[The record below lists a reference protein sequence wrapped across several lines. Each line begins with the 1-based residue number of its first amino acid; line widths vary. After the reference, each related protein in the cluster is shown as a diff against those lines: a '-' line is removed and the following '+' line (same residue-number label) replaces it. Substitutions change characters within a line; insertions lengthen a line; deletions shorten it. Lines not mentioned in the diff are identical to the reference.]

1 MSNIHNVLFCNF
13 RPVSRTCVFRDN
25 RPCLRLGA
33 YWLRVSAIQRWWARP
48 ERPERRTGSSHS
60 CCAHGVQ
67 RAFSASTLEHCARHI
82 FAYRRLLSTRRTV
95 SRPQEW
101 DERPTNKIPVLKVFG
116 LRINSLRKYS
126 VRWTCPNLSMS
137 KADTVSQVFT
147 TQK

>member
-1 MSNIHNVLFCNF
+1 MSCFVTFVVFYERVVLNATARVCGSAPTGSV
-13 RPVSRTCVFRDN
+13 RVRD
-25 RPCLRLGA
+25 
-33 YWLRVSAIQRWWARP
+33 WWARTGPPGGPGHRTVRLAYTNPP
-48 ERPERRTGSSHS
+48 EFSARVPEEQHSSAPAPAFLHIAAS
-60 CCAHGVQ
+60 SRLRAHG
-67 RAFSASTLEHCARHI
+67 
-82 FAYRRLLSTRRTV
+82 RTV

-116 LRINSLRKYS
+116 LRITSLRKYS

>member
-1 MSNIHNVLFCNF
+1 MSCFVTFVLFHERSK
-13 RPVSRTCVFRDN
+13 RPPVF
-25 RPCLRLGA
+25 A
-33 YWLRVSAIQRWWARP
+33 
-48 ERPERRTGSSHS
+48 T
-60 CCAHGVQ
+60 
-67 RAFSASTLEHCARHI
+67 
-82 FAYRRLLSTRRTV
+82 RRLLAQSLRHPAVVGPARTARTPNRVVTLLLCARRTTCVQRKHVRALRAPHFCISPAALRRTV

-137 KADTVSQVFT
+137 KADTVSQVFS

>member
-1 MSNIHNVLFCNF
+1 MSCFVTFVLFH
-13 RPVSRTCVFRDN
+13 
-25 RPCLRLGA
+25 
-33 YWLRVSAIQRWWARP
+33 
-48 ERPERRTGSSHS
+48 E
-60 CCAHGVQ
+60 
-67 RAFSASTLEHCARHI
+67 RAFSATTARVCDSAPTGSESPPSSGLVGPARTARTPNRVVTLLLCARRTTCVQRKHVRALRAPHFCI
-82 FAYRRLLSTRRTV
+82 SPAALRRTV

-126 VRWTCPNLSMS
+126 IRWTCPNLSMS